1 MGDVRGDW
9 EAAEATGLTKLQHA
23 ALEDDGLIERRAHPT
38 DGRQMLIRLME
49 KGALL
54 RQHRAV
60 ARRTRAVIAR
70 LGREERA
77 ALREAAVIMKRARK
91 SPAKSRSAKRFPR
104 GPDLISITA
113 KIVLIPVHERYRL
126 NSMPRP
132 FQQLEPTK
140 ANRSKC

>member
-23 ALEDDGLIERRAHPT
+23 ALEEDGLIERRAHPT

-60 ARRTRAVIAR
+60 ARRT
-70 LGREERA
+70 
-77 ALREAAVIMKRARK
+77 
-91 SPAKSRSAKRFPR
+91 SRR
-104 GPDLISITA
+104 
-113 KIVLIPVHERYRL
+113 
-126 NSMPRP
+126 
-132 FQQLEPTK
+132 
-140 ANRSKC
+140 